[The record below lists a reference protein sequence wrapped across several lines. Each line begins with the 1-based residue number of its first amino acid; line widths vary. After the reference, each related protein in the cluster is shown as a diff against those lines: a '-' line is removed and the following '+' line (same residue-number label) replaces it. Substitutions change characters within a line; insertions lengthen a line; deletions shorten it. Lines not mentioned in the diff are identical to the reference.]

1 MERPSQS
8 SRSSSRHRCLR
19 HYVSLIAVFLL
30 FPLITFNIFYGRK
43 GSVVRGPMKYD
54 VCDVE
59 LPALAITITSL
70 DSRFQSLGGMK
81 HWFHLLERLIVN
93 TGKFSDLQQRIADM
107 KADRRLTIYVVFNEK
122 SDAENLGSFGRMLF
136 TSLIT
141 GKELYL
147 AEKIVFGYSTI
158 SYAVKGGVQ
167 YHPIEAHMLHT
178 TFIVDLTSQGETT
191 SFMITYNSFCGYRYP
206 NFIYMVSC
214 LSHSLL
220 LILIT
225 LFTLL

>member
-8 SRSSSRHRCLR
+8 SRSSSRHKCLR
-19 HYVSLIAVFLL
+19 HYVSLIAVCLL
-30 FPLITFNIFYGRK
+30 FPLITFNMFYGRK
-43 GSVVRGPMKYD
+43 GGVVPGPMNYN

-59 LPALAITITSL
+59 FPAVAITITSL
-70 DSRFQSLGGMK
+70 DSRFQSLGGTK

-93 TGKFSDLQQRIADM
+93 TGKFSDLQQNIADM

-147 AEKIVFGYSTI
+147 AEKIVFGYSTTR
-158 SYAVKGGVQ
+158 SAVRGGVQ
-167 YHPIEAHMLHT
+167 YPIETHMLHT
-178 TFIVDLTSQGETT
+178 SYTVDLTSQGETT
-191 SFMITYNSFCGYRYP
+191 SFVITHNSFCGDRYP
-206 NFIYMVSC
+206 IFIYMVSY
-214 LSHSLL
+214 LSH
-220 LILIT
+220 
-225 LFTLL
+225 TLLWI